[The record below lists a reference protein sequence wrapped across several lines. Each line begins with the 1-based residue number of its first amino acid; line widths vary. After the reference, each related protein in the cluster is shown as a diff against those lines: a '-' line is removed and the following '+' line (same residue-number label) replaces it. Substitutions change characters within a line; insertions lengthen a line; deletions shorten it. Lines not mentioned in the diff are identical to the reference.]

1 MYNKAGFP
9 PSSAEV
15 KNSDASIWNV
25 RIAGLLG
32 VLPAEIKR
40 KDRILI
46 I

>member
-9 PSSAEV
+9 SISAEV

>member
-9 PSSAEV
+9 SSSAEV